1 MRRAIW
7 VLGVCAWSM
16 MACGG
21 AKPTVNESR
30 ATTDNGAAAQPAR
43 PIVSDNV
50 TVSADIARA
59 CKIMFDN
66 SGGTALDIDRTPKFD
81 FDQNVLTP
89 GDQTVLVQVAQCVT
103 DGPLK
108 GRALKLVGRADPRG
122 EVEYNMA
129 LGARRADSAERYLK
143 ERGVDTRRITE
154 TSRGKLDAT
163 GTDESSWARD
173 RRVDVDLI

>member
-1 MRRAIW
+1 MF
-7 VLGVCAWSM
+7 
-16 MACGG
+16 ACGG
-21 AKPTVNESR
+21 AKPSVNAPVNESR
-30 ATTDNGAAAQPAR
+30 ATTDNGAAVRPVQPVA
-43 PIVSDNV
+43 SDNV
-50 TVSADIARA
+50 TVSADIARM

-66 SGGTALDIDRTPKFD
+66 GGGKALDLDRTPKFD
-81 FDQNVLTP
+81 FDQNVLTD
-89 GDQTVLVQVAQCVT
+89 GDQTVLGQVARCVT
-103 DGPLK
+103 DGPLR
-108 GRALKLVGRADPRG
+108 GRVLKLVGRADPRG

-143 ERGVDTRRITE
+143 DRGVDTRRMTE